1 MLTLPQPVA
10 PDRSRHEQSAYEVV
24 TEIQEVLVE
33 LGVRIEARPGRR
45 LYYTPRKVVG
55 GYLRELMKMYKAE
68 LVEEQQGRGAA

>member
-1 MLTLPQPVA
+1 MLTLPQPLA

-33 LGVRIEARPGRR
+33 LGVRIEARPGGR

-55 GYLRELMKMYKAE
+55 GYLRELMKRYKPE
-68 LVEEQQGRGAA
+68 LIERLEREAA